1 MSARICECGRSII
14 LKSNRRRSRPRYRL
28 IKGHELCRK
37 CNESLKDRIW
47 SRWTAERTRTALT
60 NAAAL
65 RQPQR
70 QHESAEDRAREREQT
85 VQARTVWNN

>member
-1 MSARICECGRSII
+1 MSPRICECGRSIV
-14 LKSNRRRSRPRYRL
+14 LESNRRRSRPRHRR

-60 NAAAL
+60 STETAIAG
-65 RQPQR
+65 RSGR
-70 QHESAEDRAREREQT
+70 EDLPRIDFVCR
-85 VQARTVWNN
+85 

>member
-60 NAAAL
+60 NAAVL